1 MKQWTALHVVRTIHL
16 FSRCV
21 LFVDKN
27 ADWPKLFPPLNIFPT
42 FRGVPTL
49 IFTYVPNIAI
59 GLHEEP
65 ANIYGEMREW
75 AGSQGPLICHGIYYK
90 SSFKI
95 FAFFFLPFKYP
106 WLRSHDFMYIFKSGK
121 SVCVTICR
129 SGYQCLIIWAILA
142 RRVTPPRH
150 VYMANCHPGWQG
162 YPTWQTGQP
171 AWAGHP
177 TYHVNVIKIK

>member
-27 ADWPKLFPPLNIFPT
+27 ADWPKLFPPLNIFST

-49 IFTYVPNIAI
+49 IFTYVPYIAI

-65 ANIYGEMREW
+65 ANIYGEMHEW
-75 AGSQGPLICHGIYYK
+75 AGSQGPLISHGIYYK
-90 SSFKI
+90 SSFEI
-95 FAFFFLPFKYP
+95 FDFFFLPFKYP

-121 SVCVTICR
+121 SVCVTVCR

-150 VYMANCHPGWQG
+150 VYMANCHPGWHG
-162 YPTWQTGQP
+162 YPTWQTG
-171 AWAGHP
+171 HP
-177 TYHVNVIKIK
+177 RGRVTPPIMWTW

>member
-1 MKQWTALHVVRTIHL
+1 MCSFCWQKCGLR
-16 FSRCV
+16 
-21 LFVDKN
+21 
-27 ADWPKLFPPLNIFPT
+27 PKLFLPQIYFQRSGVFLHWFSHMCLTLLLAYMRNRRIFMAKCVNELAPRALWFVMASIIKVRLKFLT
-42 FRGVPTL
+42 
-49 IFTYVPNIAI
+49 
-59 GLHEEP
+59 
-65 ANIYGEMREW
+65 
-75 AGSQGPLICHGIYYK
+75 
-90 SSFKI
+90 
-95 FAFFFLPFKYP
+95 FFFLPFKYP

-121 SVCVTICR
+121 SVCVTVCR

-142 RRVTPPRH
+142 RRATPPRH